1 MKVQFYQTLKS
12 KKKSDVLV
20 LPFVK
25 NKEKSQFCGKENF
38 ESENLSLALK
48 SGDFIGDLN
57 QVSLIYHSGDVDK
70 RILLLGLGEKDSLTL
85 ESIRKAYSSLVKY
98 CLKYKF
104 ENISILL
111 PKLSNVS
118 EDVFA
123 LGIAE
128 GIYLSNYSHSYATSS
143 KELKKL
149 ASLNIIAAGKREQEV
164 FLDTELVSNGVYLSR
179 DLVNKNAD
187 EVTPQYLVQ
196 IAKDIAKKH
205 TKVSATIFNKER
217 IEKEGMGLLIAVNR
231 GSALDPAFIILKY
244 AGAPA
249 SKDHTVLV
257 GKGVTYDSGGL
268 NLKPTG
274 SMETMRCDMAG
285 AATVLG
291 IIEVVAALGLK
302 VNVTAVIPSTENGIS
317 AASYKPGDVYVSYSG
332 KTVEIGNTDAEGRL
346 ILADAL
352 SYSIKKLKPT
362 RIIDFATLT
371 GAMVISLG
379 SVVTGMMSNDDALSN
394 ALTVSGE
401 QTYERVWRL
410 PLFEEYKT
418 QIKSDI
424 ADIKNTGGRPAG
436 AITAA
441 LFLEEFVEKTP
452 WAHLDIAGTA
462 FLEKEEGYLPKY
474 GTGVGVRLIIDYL
487 KRSLKNSD

>member
-1 MKVQFYQTLKS
+1 MKIHFYQTLKS
-12 KKKSDVLV
+12 RKKTEVLV

-25 NKEKSQFCGKENF
+25 HKKKSQFCGKENF
-38 ESENLSLALK
+38 ECEALDLALK
-48 SGDFIGDLN
+48 SGDFIGDLS
-57 QVSLIYHSGDVDK
+57 QVSLIYGSRDLDK
-70 RILLLGLGEKDSLTL
+70 RILLLGLGEKDSLKL
-85 ESIRKAYSSLVKY
+85 ETIRKAYSSLVKY
-98 CLKYKF
+98 CLKNKLD
-104 ENISILL
+104 NISVLL
-111 PKLSNVS
+111 PKLSNIS
-118 EDVFA
+118 EEIFA
-123 LGIAE
+123 LGVAE

-143 KELKKL
+143 KELKEL
-149 ASLNIIAAGKREQEV
+149 TSLNLIGVNKTEEEI
-164 FLDTELVSNGVYLSR
+164 FLETELVSKGVYLSR

-187 EVTPQYLVQ
+187 EVTPQYLAKV
-196 IAKDIAKKH
+196 AKDIAKKH
-205 TKVSATIFNKER
+205 AKVSATIFNKEQ

-231 GSALDPAFIILKY
+231 GSTLDPAFIVLKY
-244 AGAPA
+244 TGAPS

-257 GKGVTYDSGGL
+257 GKGVTYDTGGL

-302 VNVTAVIPSTENGIS
+302 VNITAVIPSTENGIS

-352 SYSIKKLKPT
+352 SYSVKKLKPS

-379 SVVTGMMSNDDALSN
+379 SVVTGMMSNDDVLSN
-394 ALTVSGE
+394 ALTASGE

-410 PLFEEYKT
+410 PLFEEYKK

-474 GTGVGVRLIIDYL
+474 GTGVGVRLIVDYL
-487 KRSLKNSD
+487 KKSLK